1 MQYARK
7 VAKTAVKSIFVQVIR
22 SFSLTSW
29 RADKTILWQVGAYM
43 THLYS
48 IKPVVNPRDGVVEFI
63 NVGVDDK
70 TYCVY
75 RHSFI

>member
-1 MQYARK
+1 
-7 VAKTAVKSIFVQVIR
+7 
-22 SFSLTSW
+22 
-29 RADKTILWQVGAYM
+29 M